1 MRTIEYS
8 LPSFVFEREFALLMQ
23 EIARHISYINKLS
36 NKDQRLSQSGKFTIS
51 NRPWGI
57 SVILSASDNPLR
69 YALAP
74 LASSIAARNTVVLA
88 NLNSKNGSLF
98 SIIKQAMHKY
108 MDVFSVQ
115 IIPKCIMS
123 EASPIRANHITIFGM

>member
-1 MRTIEYS
+1 AEYS
-8 LPSFVFEREFALLMQ
+8 LPPFIFEREFALLIQ
-23 EIARHISYINKLS
+23 EVARHISYTSKPS
-36 NKDQRLSQSGKFTIS
+36 SKVQQSSRSGEFTVS

-88 NLNSKNGSLF
+88 NLNSKNASLF

-115 IIPKCIMS
+115 IIPKCNMS
-123 EASPIRANHITIFGM
+123 EASSIGANH